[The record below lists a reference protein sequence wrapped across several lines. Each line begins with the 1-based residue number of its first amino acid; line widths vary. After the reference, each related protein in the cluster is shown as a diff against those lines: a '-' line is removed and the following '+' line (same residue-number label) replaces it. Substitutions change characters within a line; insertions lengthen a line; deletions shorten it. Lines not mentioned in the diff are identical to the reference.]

1 MFVICV
7 LNDFSL
13 SKTMNNFIY
22 KYGGTE
28 GYTANLIE
36 VLQNLYPDSQIS
48 IITELH
54 KKRDRVDID
63 DFLADQNKTYG
74 LNISKKNVSLHY
86 IKIPET
92 NVMLSPLSRHFFPK
106 ITN

>member
-1 MFVICV
+1 MKIAVY
-7 LNDFSL
+7 
-13 SKTMNNFIY
+13 MNNFIY

-74 LNISKKNVSLHY
+74 LNINKKKRKSTLYKN
-86 IKIPET
+86 
-92 NVMLSPLSRHFFPK
+92 SRNK
-106 ITN
+106 C